1 MRLKQWEQS
10 QCIKILKPP
19 DGRVSALFIF
29 SLSALIELDKQF
41 VCVKVGN
48 WFMKDAYCDELTL
61 VNQDAIF
68 IYFILFTGWRIGD
81 YVNGQTLSMHD

>member
-1 MRLKQWEQS
+1 MSQPMRLKQWEHAMHRQDF
-10 QCIKILKPP
+10 K

-48 WFMKDAYCDELTL
+48 WFMKDAFCDKLTL
-61 VNQDAIF
+61 VNHCAIF
-68 IYFILFTGWRIGD
+68 ISFLLFTGVFGI
-81 YVNGQTLSMHD
+81 M